1 MTVRPPSVR
10 QPTWNGRD
18 GKTSSVA
25 SSPASRSASEETDRE
40 VGREGAAGDPSA
52 QERERSEFSPPTDD
66 ALRVRAHTL
75 LVAVDDP
82 LLAVLAFLGLAPEVA
97 HVRAGKGLAD
107 GEADRLLGLKDLGHN
122 LLLERVRPKV
132 ENGREANDVA
142 AAEAVAVAAGA
153 AESELLR
160 DR

>member
-1 MTVRPPSVR
+1 VIHLRKRGSG
-10 QPTWNGRD
+10 Q
-18 GKTSSVA
+18 SSA
-25 SSPASRSASEETDRE
+25 
-40 VGREGAAGDPSA
+40 
-52 QERERSEFSPPTDD
+52 PPTDD
-66 ALRVRAHTL
+66 ALRVRADTL

-82 LLAVLAFLGLAPEVA
+82 LLAVLALLGLAPEVA

-142 AAEAVAVAAGA
+142 AAEAVAIAAGA
-153 AESELLR
+153 AEGELLR